1 MDLARLCGYLDSQIS
16 RSSDVPDLTQT
27 VDLLSVLA
35 DPTRVRLL
43 ALLEDGELTVA
54 ELMQITDLPQPRV
67 STHLRKLKD
76 ANLVRDRRDGGSSY
90 YALAT
95 MGKPTRD
102 LWRLVHGR
110 CDDDQL
116 SQDLRRREAALA
128 ARCARL
134 RWPDEVAGQM
144 ERHYSPGRTWEA
156 TARGLLGFLRLGAV
170 LDIGS
175 GDGVLAELIAP
186 RSRHVTCL
194 DISERVIAAARVRL
208 ERFSNVDFRV
218 GDMHDLPLPTA
229 SFDTVLLLH
238 TLTYSDRPALAIQE
252 AARTLR
258 PGGSLALVTLAEH
271 AHDKIAA
278 AYDHQNQGFSPD
290 SLDAMLRAAGLT
302 VEQCAP
308 SSRERRKPYFEV
320 LTAFAHKPALS

>member
-1 MDLARLCGYLDSQIS
+1 
-16 RSSDVPDLTQT
+16 VPDLTQT

-43 ALLEDGELTVA
+43 SLLEGAELTVA
-54 ELMQITDLPQPRV
+54 ELTQITDLPQPRV

-76 ANLVRDRRDGGSSY
+76 ANLVRDRRDGGSSF

-95 MGKPTRD
+95 MGKPVRD
-102 LWRLVHGR
+102 LWQLVHRR

-116 SQDLRRREAALA
+116 AQDRRRREAALA
-128 ARCARL
+128 ARRARL

-156 TARGLLGFLRLGAV
+156 TARGLLGFLRLGDV

-175 GDGVLAELIAP
+175 GDGVNAELIAP
-186 RSRHVTCL
+186 RSRNVTCL

-208 ERFSNVDFRV
+208 ERFSNVDFCV
-218 GDMHDLPLPTA
+218 GDMHDLPLADA
-229 SFDTVLLLH
+229 SFDAVLLLH
-238 TLTYSDRPALAIQE
+238 TLTYSDRPELAIHE

-271 AHDKIAA
+271 AHETIAA
-278 AYDHQNQGFSPD
+278 AYDHQNLGFVPD
-290 SLDAMLRAAGLT
+290 DLEAMLRAAGLA
-302 VEQCAP
+302 VEQCEP

-320 LTAFAHKPALS
+320 LTAFAHKPAP

>member
-1 MDLARLCGYLDSQIS
+1 MPA
-16 RSSDVPDLTQT
+16 LTQT

-43 ALLEDGELTVA
+43 ALLDDGELTVQ
-54 ELMQITDLPQPRV
+54 ELTQITDIPQPRV
-67 STHLRKLKD
+67 STHLRKLKN

-95 MGKPTRD
+95 MDEPTRD
-102 LWRLVHGR
+102 LWQLVHRR
-110 CDDDQL
+110 CDDNQL
-116 SQDLRRREAALA
+116 EQDRRRREAALA
-128 ARCARL
+128 ARRSRL

-156 TARGLLGFLRLGAV
+156 TARGLFNFLQLGTV
-170 LDIGS
+170 LDVGS
-175 GDGVLAELIAP
+175 GDGVIAELIAP

-208 ERFSNVDFRV
+208 ERFDNVDFRV
-218 GDMHDLPLPTA
+218 GDMHDLPFAAA
-229 SFDTVLLLH
+229 SFDAILLLH
-238 TLTYSDRPALAIQE
+238 TLTYSDRPELAIQE
-252 AARTLR
+252 AARMLR

-271 AHDKIAA
+271 DHDTIAA
-278 AYDHQNQGFSPD
+278 AYDHQNLGFAPAK
-290 SLDAMLRAAGLT
+290 LDAMLRAAGLA

-320 LTAFAHKPALS
+320 LTAFAHKPASS

>member
-1 MDLARLCGYLDSQIS
+1 
-16 RSSDVPDLTQT
+16 VPDLTQT

-95 MGKPTRD
+95 MGKPARD
-102 LWRLVHGR
+102 LWRLVHRR

-116 SQDLRRREAALA
+116 AQDLRRREAVLA
-128 ARCARL
+128 ARQSRL

-156 TARGLLGFLRLGAV
+156 TARGLFNFLRLGTV
-170 LDIGS
+170 LDVGS

-218 GDMHDLPLPTA
+218 GDMHDLPFAEA
-229 SFDTVLLLH
+229 SFDAVLLLN
-238 TLTYSDRPALAIQE
+238 TLTYSDRPELAIQE

-271 AHDKIAA
+271 EHDKIAA
-278 AYDHQNQGFSPD
+278 AYDHQNLGFSPEN
-290 SLDAMLRAAGLT
+290 LDAMLRAAGLA

-320 LTAFAHKPALS
+320 LTAFAHKPASS

>member
-1 MDLARLCGYLDSQIS
+1 
-16 RSSDVPDLTQT
+16 VPDLNQT

-54 ELMQITDLPQPRV
+54 ELTQITDLPQSRV

-76 ANLVRDRRDGGSSY
+76 AELVRDRRDGGSSFY
-90 YALAT
+90 GLAT
-95 MGKPTRD
+95 MGKPVRD
-102 LWRLVHGR
+102 LWRLVHKR
-110 CDDDQL
+110 CDDEQL
-116 SQDLRRREAALA
+116 AQDLRRREAALA
-128 ARCARL
+128 ARRSRL
-134 RWPDEVAGQM
+134 HWPDEVAGQM

-156 TARGLLGFLRLGAV
+156 TARGLLGFVQLGTV

-175 GDGVLAELIAP
+175 GDGVNAELIAP

-218 GDMHDLPLPTA
+218 GDMHDLPFAGA
-229 SFDTVLLLH
+229 SFDAVLLLNG
-238 TLTYSDRPALAIQE
+238 LTYSDRPDLAIRE
-252 AARTLR
+252 AARVLR

-271 AHDKIAA
+271 EHETIAA
-278 AYDHQNQGFSPD
+278 AYDHQNLGFAPD
-290 SLDAMLRAAGLT
+290 HLDAMLRAAGLV
-302 VEQCAP
+302 VEQCAL

-320 LTAFAHKPALS
+320 LTAFAHKPVSP